1 MANTSHRRPLVRYSA
16 GAIAFHWII
25 ALLIVGN
32 YAAAFIAEDLPK
44 DAARQMMGNHKAIG
58 ITILLLTVA
67 RILWRLT
74 HRPPAFLTSL
84 QPWEAGLAR
93 FTHTAFY
100 VLMIAVPLAGWLM
113 HSAFSGGAP
122 VGVFG
127 LFSYPGLP
135 LAADRDGAGIAAEVH
150 EILAF
155 AMLGLAGLHVIGAL
169 KHQWFDKDG
178 SLSRMLPWG
187 K

>member
-1 MANTSHRRPLVRYSA
+1 MASISNGRPLVRYST

-25 ALLIVGN
+25 AFLIAFN
-32 YAAAFIAEDLPK
+32 YVAAFIAEDLPK
-44 DAARQMMGNHKAIG
+44 DAAKQLMGNHKAIG
-58 ITILLLTVA
+58 ITILLLTVV
-67 RILWRLT
+67 RILWRLM

-84 QPWEAGLAR
+84 KPWEAKLAR
-93 FTHTAFY
+93 VTHAAFY

-113 HSAFSGGAP
+113 HSAYSGGAP
-122 VGVFG
+122 VGAFG
-127 LFSYPGLP
+127 LFSFPGLP
-135 LAADRDGAGIAAEVH
+135 LAADKAGAGLAGEVH

-169 KHQWFDKDG
+169 KHQWLDKDG
-178 SLSRMLPWG
+178 SLARILPWG